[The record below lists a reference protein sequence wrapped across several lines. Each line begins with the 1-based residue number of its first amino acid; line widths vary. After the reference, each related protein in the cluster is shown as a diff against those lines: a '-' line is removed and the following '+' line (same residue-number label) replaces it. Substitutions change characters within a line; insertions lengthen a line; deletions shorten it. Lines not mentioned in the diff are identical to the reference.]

1 MAEHRDARKEEDRA
15 ELLALLE
22 QGLALDGNDPD
33 CLDYKAWLL
42 KRGNRSEEALELYH
56 RLEKMPRRNLNVE
69 QELAELYYRSLTRNA
84 DRALHYYQLL
94 LDNNETPDYHFY
106 AGTCRRYLK
115 DWAGAEYHFR
125 REQELAADDV
135 DGYNG
140 LGLVYEGMKRY
151 EEALAQTDRAIE
163 LVKDRE
169 GDQSRFY
176 FRKVQVL
183 RRLGRVREAM
193 ETVDELVRK
202 YGYEQAGQLKFDICC
217 QFGLWKQAEEQLT
230 LWRKSGRLKARLA
243 AAEIKLDLYTDR
255 LDSAKTKL
263 RRAVKTLNKQDLE
276 NLQLQIAELEGDL
289 QSQVAVWKKRLKNTD
304 NTHALMN
311 LAQAYCWDGNIPE
324 SRKYAQWA
332 AETLEE
338 QLKLYLKDE
347 ALYRGRYA
355 MVLAL
360 LGRMEQAQSELAA
373 VRAMALCEGC
383 DYGSC
388 KDADIFES
396 YMEEVCGNYEKA
408 ALLHRAGLKKWPDD
422 LDFAAGAARMKR
434 KGF

>member
-1 MAEHRDARKEEDRA
+1 MKEFSI
-15 ELLALLE
+15 
-22 QGLALDGNDPD
+22 Q
-33 CLDYKAWLL
+33 
-42 KRGNRSEEALELYH
+42 
-56 RLEKMPRRNLNVE
+56 
-69 QELAELYYRSLTRNA
+69 
-84 DRALHYYQLL
+84 
-94 LDNNETPDYHFY
+94 
-106 AGTCRRYLK
+106 
-115 DWAGAEYHFR
+115 
-125 REQELAADDV
+125 
-135 DGYNG
+135 
-140 LGLVYEGMKRY
+140 
-151 EEALAQTDRAIE
+151 
-163 LVKDRE
+163 
-169 GDQSRFY
+169 
-176 FRKVQVL
+176 
-183 RRLGRVREAM
+183 
-193 ETVDELVRK
+193 
-202 YGYEQAGQLKFDICC
+202 
-217 QFGLWKQAEEQLT
+217 
-230 LWRKSGRLKARLA
+230 
-243 AAEIKLDLYTDR
+243 DR
-255 LDSAKTKL
+255 LL
-263 RRAVKTLNKQDLE
+263 LNKQDLE